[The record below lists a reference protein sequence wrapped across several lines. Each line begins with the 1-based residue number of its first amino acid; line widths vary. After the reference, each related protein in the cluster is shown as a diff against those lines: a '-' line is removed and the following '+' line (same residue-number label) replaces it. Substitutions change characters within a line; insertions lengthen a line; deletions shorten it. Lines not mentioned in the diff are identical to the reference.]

1 MCSMRCPKSDI
12 MEFRMIPTKNL
23 SENKKIKIFDETV
36 NRLKLIASVTPSFLN
51 NVNIV
56 EYPDNTIPHSKL
68 IAFEISEFDCREFLV
83 TVEFQL
89 WENEVHIKVRRIDR
103 ANEYSPMYD
112 EDSIDNINFIVQT
125 FKNMVKNIGN
135 D

>member
-1 MCSMRCPKSDI
+1 MCSMRSPRSDI

-68 IAFEISEFDCREFLV
+68 IAFEINEFDCREFLV

-103 ANEYSPMYD
+103 ANEDSPMYD

>member
-1 MCSMRCPKSDI
+1 

-68 IAFEISEFDCREFLV
+68 ITFEIDEYDCREFLV

-89 WENEVHIKVRRIDR
+89 WENEVHIKVRRIDGT
-103 ANEYSPMYD
+103 NEDSPMHD

-125 FKNMVKNIGN
+125 FKNMVKNIN
-135 D
+135 DSL

>member
-1 MCSMRCPKSDI
+1 

-23 SENKKIKIFDETV
+23 SENKKNKIFDETV

-68 IAFEISEFDCREFLV
+68 ITFEIDEYDCREFLV

-89 WENEVHIKVRRIDR
+89 WENEVHIKVRRIDG
-103 ANEYSPMYD
+103 ANEDTSMHD

-125 FKNMVKNIGN
+125 FKNMVKNIN
-135 D
+135 DSL